1 MSRTR
6 PFSCR
11 RCGLPCFDLQGL
23 RAHEC
28 QRGPRITTPAQATTA
43 IGDVLAG
50 LTTFPPA
57 AMPAMAA
64 PAAATLP
71 CASAGGKTLAP

>member
-11 RCGLPCFDLQGL
+11 RCGLPCTDLQGL

-28 QRGPRITTPAQATTA
+28 RREGRPITDATQPATA
-43 IGDVLAG
+43 IGDVFAG
-50 LTTFPPA
+50 LATFPPA

-64 PAAATLP
+64 PAAPTHP
-71 CASAGGKTLAP
+71 RASAGGKTL